1 MLGKRV
7 DMVMDGPRESLRPG
21 RYRGARTAEGQRMTS
36 PMRQRRL
43 ADFVRFSQGNGSKS
57 FSSVPPEQGVAVATQ
72 CDSAVAEVIGLAK
85 PGMFF
90 TFCVRFWPKRRKVYD
105 EAAATAA
112 VWLSNSKRTPRARRG
127 QRCLVAKWKDTHT
140 HQ

>member
-1 MLGKRV
+1 
-7 DMVMDGPRESLRPG
+7 
-21 RYRGARTAEGQRMTS
+21 MTS

-105 EAAATAA
+105 EAAAA

-127 QRCLVAKWKDTHT
+127 
-140 HQ
+140 